1 MSILLYTVRE
11 LLTNGLD
18 DMIASGYE
26 PYACDLVQELY
37 NDEHYIYYDS
47 AKAATAELDTWEC
60 IGAVQLYEQNEYGE
74 VFTPL
79 SDACRVA
86 NALILIIGNE
96 LLQAIYGKTV
106 YFSEKWNDRLTTKD
120 LRKMLE
126 MAEAW
131 LQHYPDGLNDIWLS
145 LPIE

>member
-1 MSILLYTVRE
+1 MSILLYTVE
-11 LLTNGLD
+11 EVLVNGLES
-18 DMIASGYE
+18 MIACGYE
-26 PYACDLVQELY
+26 PYAYDLAQDLY
-37 NDEHYIYYDS
+37 DDEHYTHYDS
-47 AKAATAELDTWEC
+47 TKVATAELDTWEC
-60 IGAVQLYEQNEYGE
+60 IRAVQLYEQNACGE

-86 NALILIIGNE
+86 NALIRIIGNE

-106 YFSEKWNDRLTTKD
+106 YFDEKWNDRLTTKD

-131 LQHYPDGLNDIWLS
+131 LQHHPDGLNDIWLS
-145 LPIE
+145 LPTK